1 MTSTAS
7 APRANSAHEQKLRE
21 ALASARSEQR
31 GERFVSVEVPAPN
44 SDAERLL
51 DLDGASEARFWAE
64 PTGYQFAGLGAVRVL
79 TGAGPSRF
87 REVSVA
93 AQSLFSE
100 LGPIASRIRLFGGF
114 AFQPGRAKSP
124 EWRSFGE
131 GRFVLP
137 RIGFERRADG
147 ARLSLLFEAAELT
160 DTSLVERTLALAESA
175 LEVLS
180 SPVLPESAALEH
192 AALEEREDSQFLEL
206 VDSVGAAIT
215 RGEFEKIVLARRVA
229 LALPR
234 PLSASRVERRLA
246 EIAPECLRFAFRVGS
261 ATFLGATPERL
272 VSKVGRAFET
282 EAVAGTVPISE
293 VPAGRLME
301 STKNRAE
308 QAIVVRELLRAF
320 EPIAAALDHTP
331 TPEIHRLRHI
341 AHLRT
346 KIRGQLR
353 EPLHVLDLVERLHPT
368 PAVGGAPTAAALA
381 WIAENEPDERGWYAG
396 PIGWIDG
403 AGDGAFAVALRSGL
417 LERDRERATL
427 YAGAGI
433 VQGSD
438 AQSELA
444 ETRWKLKPLLGAFGV
459 AP

>member
-7 APRANSAHEQKLRE
+7 APRANQNSRLRDALEVARVEQQ
-21 ALASARSEQR
+21 SEP
-31 GERFVSVEVPAPN
+31 FVLLELPAPAA
-44 SDAERLL
+44 DADRLL
-51 DLDGASEARFWAE
+51 DIEGAGDAQFWAE
-64 PTGYQFAGLGAVRVL
+64 PSGYQHAGLGAVRVV
-79 TGAGPSRF
+79 TGAGASRF
-87 REVSVA
+87 RDVGAA
-93 AQSLFSE
+93 AQGLFRE
-100 LGPIASRIRLFGGF
+100 LGAAASRVRLFGGF
-114 AFQPGRAKSP
+114 AFQPGRAKSA
-124 EWRSFGE
+124 EWRNFGE
-131 GRFVLP
+131 ARFVLP
-137 RIGFERRADG
+137 RVSFERHVDG
-147 ARLSLLFEAAELT
+147 ARLSLLFAAEELADAALVDRSLSMAEAAL
-160 DTSLVERTLALAESA
+160 
-175 LEVLS
+175 
-180 SPVLPESAALEH
+180 AALSGSPATEAQPLEH
-192 AALEEREDSQFLEL
+192 VMLEERPDSQFLEL
-206 VDSVGAAIT
+206 VEQLGGAIE

-229 LALPR
+229 LALSR
-234 PLSASRVERRLA
+234 PPAASRVERRLA
-246 EIAPECLRFAFRVGS
+246 EIAPECVRFAFRAGN

-272 VSKVGRAFET
+272 VSKTGRAFET
-282 EAVAGTVPISE
+282 EAVAGTVPIGE
-293 VPAGRLME
+293 LPAGRLME

-368 PAVGGAPTAAALA
+368 PAVGGVPSAAALS
-381 WIAENEPDERGWYAG
+381 WIAEHEPDERGWYAA
-396 PIGWIDG
+396 PIGWIDA

-417 LERDRERATL
+417 LERERATL

-459 AP
+459 A

>member
-7 APRANSAHEQKLRE
+7 VPRAGSKEQTLRD
-21 ALASARSEQR
+21 ALVSARSEHR
-31 GERFVSVEVPAPN
+31 GERFVLVDVPAPAG
-44 SDAERLL
+44 DAERLL
-51 DLDGASEARFWAE
+51 DLESGTEARFWAE

-79 TGAGPSRF
+79 AGAGAARF
-87 REVSVA
+87 RDVSAA
-93 AQSLFSE
+93 AQSLFAE
-100 LGPIASRIRLFGGF
+100 LGSAASRLRLFGGF

-124 EWRSFGE
+124 EWRNFGE
-131 GRFVLP
+131 ARFVLP

-147 ARLSLLFEAAELT
+147 ARLFLLFEAEELA
-160 DTSLVERTLALAESA
+160 DTALVDRTLALAESA
-175 LEVLS
+175 LDALS
-180 SPVLPESAALEH
+180 APATTDALPLEH
-192 AALEEREDSQFLEL
+192 VALEERPDAQFLGL
-206 VDSVGAAIT
+206 VDAIGAAIT

-229 LALPR
+229 LALGR
-234 PLSASRVERRLA
+234 PLSVARVERRLA
-246 EIAPECLRFAFRVGS
+246 EIAPECLRFAFRVGG

-272 VSKVGRAFET
+272 VSKTGHAFET

-308 QAIVVRELLRAF
+308 QAIVTRELLRAF
-320 EPIAAALDHTP
+320 ESIAAAVDHTP

-368 PAVGGAPTAAALA
+368 PAVGGVPSGAALA

-396 PIGWIDG
+396 PIGWIDA

-417 LERDRERATL
+417 LERERATL

-459 AP
+459 VP

>member
-7 APRANSAHEQKLRE
+7 APRAGSTTAQTLRD
-21 ALASARSEQR
+21 ALDSARAEQL
-31 GERFVSVEVPAPN
+31 GERFVLAEVPAPATE
-44 SDAERLL
+44 AERLL
-51 DLDGASEARFWAE
+51 DLEGGAEARFWAE

-79 TGAGPSRF
+79 AGTGAARF
-87 REVSVA
+87 REVSDA
-93 AQSLFSE
+93 AQRLFAE
-100 LGPIASRIRLFGGF
+100 LGPVANRVRLFGGF
-114 AFQPGRAKSP
+114 AFQPGRAKSA

-137 RIGFERRADG
+137 RVGFERRPEG
-147 ARLSLLFEAAELT
+147 ARLFMLFEAEELG
-160 DTSLVERTLALAESA
+160 DTALVERTLGLAE
-175 LEVLS
+175 
-180 SPVLPESAALEH
+180 AALDALSASTSADTLPLEH
-192 AALEEREDSQFLEL
+192 IALEERPDSQFLAL
-206 VDSVGAAIT
+206 VEAINAAIT

-229 LALPR
+229 LALGR
-234 PLSASRVERRLA
+234 PLSVARVERRLA
-246 EIAPECLRFAFRVGS
+246 EIAPECLRFAFRAGG

-272 VSKVGRAFET
+272 VSKSGRAFET

-320 EPIAAALDHTP
+320 ESIAAAVDHTP

-368 PAVGGAPTAAALA
+368 PAVGGVPSSAALA

-396 PIGWIDG
+396 PIGWIDA

-417 LERDRERATL
+417 LERDRATL